1 MFPLGIVNQGG
12 TPAPSWNKVLE
23 MKFNNNFNDS
33 TGRHSPVSYGA
44 VTSSAQYV
52 EGGYSMYAN
61 QDGRVYTD
69 NYNVDNAD
77 FNIGSGDIKIV
88 CDIRPTSIGNDY
100 VWMKSVNFTFG
111 YCIRIYDIGGGSW
124 VILLLDSSNVPVTDC
139 ITPSFNNTWKN
150 LEVVRESNVWKIYL
164 DSSLVATS
172 PVYWPEE
179 VRPAS
184 ATGMNGFTI
193 GGATNY
199 DRYSGY
205 IDNFIVYTK

>member
-44 VTSSAQYV
+44 VTSNTQSV

-61 QDGRVYTD
+61 QDGRVFTD
-69 NYNVDNAD
+69 DFGGDNAD
-77 FNIGSGDIKIV
+77 FNIGTGDIRIV
-88 CDIRPTSIGNDY
+88 CDLYPTSIGNDY
-100 VWMKSVNFTFG
+100 LWMKSSGNDFG
-111 YCIRIYDIGGGSW
+111 YCVR
-124 VILLLDSSNVPVTDC
+124 LLDVGSGNISINLRDNNNSGIADVTVAN
-139 ITPSFNNTWKN
+139 ISGKWTN
-150 LEVVRESNVWKIYL
+150 LDVRRESEVWTIRV
-164 DSSLVATS
+164 DDVLVATS
-172 PVYWPEE
+172 ITVLESLYPT
-179 VRPAS
+179 S
-184 ATGMNGFTI
+184 GTGKNGFTI
-193 GGATNY
+193 GGAANT